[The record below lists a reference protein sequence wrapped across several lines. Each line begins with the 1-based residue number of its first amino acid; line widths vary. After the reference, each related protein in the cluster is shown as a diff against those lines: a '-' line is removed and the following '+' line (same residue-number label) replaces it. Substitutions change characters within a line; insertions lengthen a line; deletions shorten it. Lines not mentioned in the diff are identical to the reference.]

1 MIAGEAVSDIRI
13 ALHDPDGVRF
23 SDDVL
28 LLHLTRAQRQVVM
41 IRPDANSYVEC
52 VKLTAQSTKQEVPD
66 QGRFIGLVRN
76 VKADGSPGTAITSVE
91 RSSLD
96 DSNLLWHMEPP
107 SEVIDNYAF
116 EEKVPTVYWV
126 TPPPAE
132 EVRVELEY
140 SRRPGALIHVE
151 QEMALSD
158 IFLGPIVN
166 YVLYLC
172 LAVNST
178 SATNWQKGMDN
189 LRQMYVSLGE
199 EAKARLFMSPNVNKQ
214 GGGNG

>member
-1 MIAGEAVSDIRI
+1 MIAGEAVRDIRI
-13 ALHDPDGVRF
+13 ALHDPDCVRF

-41 IRPDANSYVEC
+41 IRPDSNSCVER
-52 VKLTAQSTKQEVPD
+52 VKLEANSTKQEVPD

-76 VKADGSPGTAITSVE
+76 VKADGSPGTAITSVD

-96 DSNLLWHMEPP
+96 DSNLLWHMDPP
-107 SEVIDNYAF
+107 SEIIDNYAF

-132 EVRVELEY
+132 NVRVELEY
-140 SRRPGALIHVE
+140 SRRPGPLTHGE
-151 QEMALSD
+151 QDMELSD

-178 SATNWQKGMDN
+178 SPTNWQKGMDN

-199 EAKARLFMSPNVNKQ
+199 EAKARLLMSPNASKQ

>member
-1 MIAGEAVSDIRI
+1 MIAGEAIEDIRK
-13 ALHDPDGVRF
+13 ALNDPDGVRF
-23 SDDVL
+23 SDDDL
-28 LLHLTRAQRQVVM
+28 LLALTRAQRQVVM
-41 IRPDANSYVEC
+41 IRPDANSYVEY
-52 VKLTAQSTKQEVPD
+52 VKLTPHSTKQEVPD

-76 VKADGSPGTAITSVE
+76 FKADGSPSTAITAVD
-91 RSSLD
+91 RASLD
-96 DSNLLWHMEPP
+96 DSNLLWHMDP
-107 SEVIDNYAF
+107 SSEIIDNYAF
-116 EEKVPTVYWV
+116 DEKVPSVYWV

-132 EVRVELEY
+132 NVRVELEY
-140 SRRPGALIHVE
+140 SRRPGPLTHVK

-172 LAVNST
+172 LAVNSS

-199 EAKARLFMSPNVNKQ
+199 EAKARLLMSPNSNRQ
-214 GGGNG
+214 GKGNG